1 MPRPISA
8 PAPDPHALRVWKLI
22 YEHSQLSRTDLVG
35 LTGYSHFLVSRL
47 CDRLLKDGYISEV
60 GAGDSTGGRRPR
72 ILAVTPGFGRIVGLH
87 VGTVNARAVVTDI
100 AGNVMAFL
108 KAPSLVQSG
117 PDVALPHLTELI
129 SKAIAEAGVQV
140 DEVLGIGVG
149 ISGISDRSTGTTISW
164 PKVPS
169 WKNVPVLSVISAQFP
184 VPVKLE
190 DTPRAMAL
198 AERRFGGAKDESDF
212 LYLMIGAGVGSALI
226 LGGRPYTG
234 KNGFAGEFGHIASD
248 PNGPVCDCGNRGCVE
263 TRVSAWALVRK
274 AQEAISQGLR
284 SELW

>member
-1 MPRPISA
+1 MNIPNYPVPI
-8 PAPDPHALRVWKLI
+8 
-22 YEHSQLSRTDLVG
+22 VG
-35 LTGYSHFLVSRL
+35 LTGYSHFLVRV
-47 CDRLLKDGYISEV
+47 CATLLKDGYISEV

-198 AERRFGGAKDESDF
+198 AERRFGGARNESDF

-226 LGGRPYTG
+226 LGGRPNTG
-234 KNGFAGEFGHIASD
+234 ERVCWRILGTSLQI
-248 PNGPVCDCGNRGCVE
+248 PTVLVCDVRQPGCVE
-263 TRVSAWALVRK
+263 TRVSAWHWCVRP
-274 AQEAISQGLR
+274 QEAISQGCEANSGIYER
-284 SELW
+284 